1 MGNFHIATA
10 TAALNILLIP
20 ESVAGSAS
28 WEYKQGHVLKG
39 GPWFP
44 SITSV
49 TFKLLPFPFN
59 LELQSCVH
67 EECLISATNTS
78 QGARA
83 ASARAFVHSLNILI
97 KYARMYGYE
106 HKRTEAQFATTWK
119 ELQQGLP
126 TTGDSG
132 FLLGVSD
139 NKLLLD
145 GIPLETGNA
154 ERSFAT
160 LLSTAGLA
168 SLHFSKDV
176 TEEDFVRLVRAFT
189 VAGSKAQDVSK
200 QIKEALSSG
209 THSGTI
215 KINEVKFVAADPLTG
230 DVSIAAQIAAQTLG
244 PEFKQWL
251 NDPQKLLQLIAAAE
265 GANSGGGPAPAGGV
279 PMVPLGSVPNPPQA
293 SGKGV
298 WVPEG
303 TPIGMPGGTAAA
315 AAPAWTGGM
324 VPLQEQ
330 EVIQAI
336 RLLTRFG
343 QVQQDPTMKEEDLHK
358 ELTETDP
365 NTRLNLQQLLGSLAG
380 QVSSEE
386 QDTPLLMKA
395 AEHMAIRFAI
405 ERYQKGEVKVNAVHQ
420 MMEHMSRQ
428 MDSLRSI
435 LKLQEEKMSKAGI
448 LVESHADILDRM
460 FWAEVPEA
468 GKKSVL
474 MSHEAPCVPPRNLR
488 QFVELLLDRDDRQS
502 ATEILN
508 NYSSCLSARD
518 TEPRRRTAIGLSQL
532 ADLYSRLG
540 GQPMGQAVRCLSE
553 QLINEKDPELQS
565 LLSAAFVRLSQ
576 EASSSKHYGA
586 VNEVCAG
593 MERISLERP
602 VLMGDLRPRVG
613 VENRLPEFIEEALQ
627 LDPIPPDMLSVLRR
641 TSQSGAEHLADR
653 FFRCMRR
660 DECDRMIELVHQLGS
675 PILSQLRE
683 ILRTGQPRQA
693 AGAVGLVSRLDVG
706 TLLELL
712 PARMPEWNRFYHD
725 IIVRQIAYGAA
736 VDRGRTL
743 LELAEI
749 LDPLVL
755 PEAVDEIGMSGDMTA
770 TPPLIAM
777 ARPGDTASRSPYV
790 QLKAIESLGRLKDS
804 EAVAILREIL
814 EAKKTFSWVHHR
826 ELRIAA
832 AQALSK
838 TDPRY
843 SSQVLS
849 DSGLETAELAIAPLD
864 FAPACPWV
872 RQRRYERLVLAKTVP
887 AIIGSS
893 WGKSRIMIRE
903 LSLGGGMGTKEDNLR
918 IGSEAD
924 LEISVGMRAKI
935 RAHVLL
941 RRARVN
947 EVGFEIVSTD
957 LESRYRLRRLLVDAL
972 NHSPSNKGH
981 EWSGDRKV

>member
-1 MGNFHIATA
+1 
-10 TAALNILLIP
+10 
-20 ESVAGSAS
+20 
-28 WEYKQGHVLKG
+28 
-39 GPWFP
+39 
-44 SITSV
+44 
-49 TFKLLPFPFN
+49 
-59 LELQSCVH
+59 
-67 EECLISATNTS
+67 
-78 QGARA
+78 
-83 ASARAFVHSLNILI
+83 
-97 KYARMYGYE
+97 MYGYQ
-106 HKRTEAQFATTWK
+106 HKRTEAQFETTWN
-119 ELQQGLP
+119 ELKQGLP
-126 TTGDSG
+126 TTGDQG

-160 LLSTAGLA
+160 LLTTAGLA

-189 VAGSKAQDVSK
+189 VAGSKGQDVSR
-200 QIKEALSSG
+200 QIKEALGANKPGSS
-209 THSGTI
+209 I
-215 KINEVKFVAADPLTG
+215 RINEVKFVAADPLTG

-244 PEFKQWL
+244 PEFRQWL

-265 GANSGGGPAPAGGV
+265 GANAGGGAAASGV
-279 PMVPLGSVPNPPQA
+279 PMVPLGSVPNLAPGT
-293 SGKGV
+293 GKGR

-303 TPIGMPGGTAAA
+303 TPIGAPGSAAA
-315 AAPAWTGGM
+315 GAAPAWTGGI

-343 QVQQDPTMKEEDLHK
+343 QVQQDPTVKQEDLQK

-365 NTRLNLQQLLGSLAG
+365 NTRLNLQQLLGSLATK
-380 QVSSEE
+380 VSTAEE
-386 QDTPLLMKA
+386 EDTPLLMKA
-395 AEHMAIRFAI
+395 AEHMAIRFAL

-428 MDSLRSI
+428 MDSLRQI

-460 FWAEVPEA
+460 FWAEVPES

-488 QFVELLLDRDDRQS
+488 QFVEVLLDRDEKQS
-502 ATEILN
+502 ASEILD
-508 NYSSCLSARD
+508 NYSSCLGAREA
-518 TEPRRRTAIGLSQL
+518 EPRRRTAIGLSQL
-532 ADLYSRLG
+532 ADLYARVG
-540 GQPMGQAVRCLSE
+540 GEAMGQAIRRLSE
-553 QLINEKDPELQS
+553 YLIHEKDAELQS

-576 EASSSKHYGA
+576 EASSSKNFGA

-593 MERISLERP
+593 MEQISMERP
-602 VLMGDLRPRVG
+602 VLMSDLRPRVG
-613 VENRLPEFIEEALQ
+613 VENRLPEFIEEALH
-627 LDPIPPDMLSVLRR
+627 LEPIPPDMLSVLRR
-641 TSQSGAEHLADR
+641 TSHAGAEHLADR

-660 DECDRMIELVHQLGS
+660 DECDRMIELVKELGS
-675 PILSQLRE
+675 PVLLQLRE

-693 AGAVGLVSRLDVG
+693 SGAVGLVSRLDVG

-712 PARMPEWNRFYHD
+712 PSRLPEWNRFYHD
-725 IIVRQIAYGAA
+725 IVVRQIAYGAA
-736 VDRGRTL
+736 MDRGRTL

-755 PEAVDEIGMSGDMTA
+755 PEAVDEIGMSGDLTA
-770 TPPLIAM
+770 APPLIAM
-777 ARPGDTASRSPYV
+777 ARPGEAASRSAYV
-790 QLKAIESLGRLKDS
+790 QLKAIESLGRLRDA
-804 EAVAILREIL
+804 EAVATLREIL
-814 EAKKTFSWVHHR
+814 ERKKRFGFVYHR

-832 AQALSK
+832 AQALAK

-843 SSQVLS
+843 SSQVVS
-849 DSGLETAELAIAPLD
+849 DSGLEPAEIAIAPLD
-864 FAPACPWV
+864 LAPACPWV
-872 RQRRYERLVLAKTVP
+872 RQRRYERLVLAKTVS
-887 AIIGSS
+887 AMIGSS
-893 WGKSRIMIRE
+893 WGKSRIQIRE

-924 LEISVGMRAKI
+924 LEISLGMRSKI

-957 LESRYRLRRLLVDAL
+957 LDSRYRLRRLLVDAL
-972 NHSPSNKGH
+972 NHFPQGKGQ
-981 EWSGDRKV
+981 EWSGERKI

>member
-1 MGNFHIATA
+1 
-10 TAALNILLIP
+10 
-20 ESVAGSAS
+20 
-28 WEYKQGHVLKG
+28 
-39 GPWFP
+39 
-44 SITSV
+44 
-49 TFKLLPFPFN
+49 
-59 LELQSCVH
+59 
-67 EECLISATNTS
+67 
-78 QGARA
+78 
-83 ASARAFVHSLNILI
+83 
-97 KYARMYGYE
+97 MYGYE
-106 HKRTEAQFATTWK
+106 HKRTEAQFETTWN
-119 ELQQGLP
+119 ELKQGLP
-126 TTGDSG
+126 TTGDQG

-145 GIPLETGNA
+145 GIPLEAGNA

-168 SLHFSKDV
+168 SLHFGKDV
-176 TEEDFVRLVRAFT
+176 TEEDFIRLVRAFT

-200 QIKEALSSG
+200 QIKEALAGNKQGS
-209 THSGTI
+209 TI

-265 GANSGGGPAPAGGV
+265 GASSGGGTAGTGV
-279 PMVPLGSVPNPPQA
+279 PMVPLGSVPNPVKGA
-293 SGKGV
+293 GVGTGSG
-298 WVPEG
+298 EG
-303 TPIGMPGGTAAA
+303 TG

-324 VPLQEQ
+324 VPLQEE

-343 QVQQDPTMKEEDLHK
+343 QVQQDPGTKEEDLQK
-358 ELTETDP
+358 ELKETDP
-365 NTRLNLQQLLGSLAG
+365 NTRLNLQQLLGSLAAKA
-380 QVSSEE
+380 SSEE

-395 AEHMAIRFAI
+395 AEHMAIRFAL

-435 LKLQEEKMSKAGI
+435 LKLQEEKMNKAGI

-460 FWAEVPEA
+460 FWAEVPES

-488 QFVELLLDRDDRQS
+488 QFVEVLLDRDDKQS
-502 ATEILN
+502 ASDILN
-508 NYSSCLSARD
+508 NYSSCLSAKD
-518 TEPRRRTAIGLSQL
+518 VEPRRRVAIGLSQL

-540 GQPMGQAVRCLSE
+540 GQPMGQAIKKLSE
-553 QLINEKDPELQS
+553 QLIAEKDAELQS
-565 LLSAAFVRLSQ
+565 LFSAAFVRLSQ
-576 EASSSKHYGA
+576 EASAAKNYGA

-593 MERISLERP
+593 MERVSLERP
-602 VLMGDLRPRVG
+602 VLSQDLRPRVG
-613 VENRLPEFIEEALQ
+613 VENRLPEFIEEAIQ
-627 LDPIPPDMLSVLRR
+627 LEVMPPDLLAVLRR
-641 TSQSGAEHLADR
+641 TSQSAAEHLADR

-660 DECDRMIELVHQLGS
+660 DECDRMVELVQQLGS
-675 PILSQLRE
+675 PVLMQLRE

-693 AGAVGLVSRLDVG
+693 SGAVGLVSRLDVA

-725 IIVRQIAYGAA
+725 VVVRQVAYGAA
-736 VDRGRTL
+736 PDRGRTL

-755 PEAVDEIGMSGDMTA
+755 PEAVDEIGMSGDITA

-777 ARPGDTASRSPYV
+777 ARPGEAASRSPYV
-790 QLKAIESLGRLKDS
+790 QLKAIESLGRLKDA
-804 EAVAILREIL
+804 EAVATLREIL
-814 EAKKTFSWVHHR
+814 EAKKTFGFVHHR

-849 DSGLETAELAIAPLD
+849 DSGLEPAELAIAPLD
-864 FAPACPWV
+864 MAPACPWV
-872 RQRRYERLVLAKTVP
+872 RQRRYERLVLSKTVS
-887 AIIGSS
+887 ATIGSS
-893 WGKSRIMIRE
+893 WGKSKIMIRE

-924 LEISVGMRAKI
+924 LEISLGMRTKI

-972 NHSPSNKGH
+972 NNTPQNKDK
-981 EWSGDRKV
+981 EWRGDRKV

>member
-1 MGNFHIATA
+1 
-10 TAALNILLIP
+10 
-20 ESVAGSAS
+20 
-28 WEYKQGHVLKG
+28 
-39 GPWFP
+39 
-44 SITSV
+44 
-49 TFKLLPFPFN
+49 
-59 LELQSCVH
+59 
-67 EECLISATNTS
+67 
-78 QGARA
+78 
-83 ASARAFVHSLNILI
+83 VHSLNILI
-97 KYARMYGYE
+97 KYARMYGYD
-106 HKRTEAQFATTWK
+106 HKRTEAQFETTWN
-119 ELQQGLP
+119 ELKQGLP
-126 TTGDSG
+126 TTGDQG

-145 GIPLETGNA
+145 GIPLEAGNA

-168 SLHFSKDV
+168 SLHFGKDV
-176 TEEDFVRLVRAFT
+176 TEEDFIRLVRAFT

-200 QIKEALSSG
+200 QIKEALAGNKQGS
-209 THSGTI
+209 TI

-265 GANSGGGPAPAGGV
+265 GASSGGGGTAGTGV
-279 PMVPLGSVPNPPQA
+279 PMVPLGSVPNPVKGA
-293 SGKGV
+293 GVGTGSGD
-298 WVPEG
+298 G
-303 TPIGMPGGTAAA
+303 TG

-324 VPLQEQ
+324 VPLQEE

-343 QVQQDPTMKEEDLHK
+343 QVQQDPGTKEEDLQK
-358 ELTETDP
+358 ELKETDP
-365 NTRLNLQQLLGSLAG
+365 NTRLNLQQLLGSLAAKATT
-380 QVSSEE
+380 EE

-395 AEHMAIRFAI
+395 AEHMAIRFAL

-435 LKLQEEKMSKAGI
+435 LKLQEEKMNKAGI

-460 FWAEVPEA
+460 FWAEVPES

-488 QFVELLLDRDDRQS
+488 QFVEVLLDRDDKQS
-502 ATEILN
+502 ASDILN
-508 NYSSCLSARD
+508 NYSSCLSAKD
-518 TEPRRRTAIGLSQL
+518 VEPRRRVAIGLSQL

-540 GQPMGQAVRCLSE
+540 GQPMGQAIKKLSE
-553 QLINEKDPELQS
+553 QLITEKDAELQS
-565 LLSAAFVRLSQ
+565 LISAAFVRLSQ
-576 EASSSKHYGA
+576 EASSAKNYGA

-593 MERISLERP
+593 MERVSLERP
-602 VLMGDLRPRVG
+602 VLSQDLRPRVG
-613 VENRLPEFIEEALQ
+613 VENRLPEFIEEAIQ
-627 LDPIPPDMLSVLRR
+627 LEVVPPDLLAVLRR
-641 TSQSGAEHLADR
+641 TSQSAAEHLADR

-660 DECDRMIELVHQLGS
+660 DECDRMVELVQQLGS
-675 PILSQLRE
+675 PVLMQLRE

-693 AGAVGLVSRLDVG
+693 SGAVGLVSRLDVG

-712 PARMPEWNRFYHD
+712 PTRMPEWNRFYHD
-725 IIVRQIAYGAA
+725 IVVRQVAYGAA
-736 VDRGRTL
+736 ADRGRTL

-755 PEAVDEIGMSGDMTA
+755 PEAVDEIGMSGDITA

-777 ARPGDTASRSPYV
+777 ARPGEAASRSPYV
-790 QLKAIESLGRLKDS
+790 QLKAIESLGRLKDA
-804 EAVAILREIL
+804 EAVATLREIL
-814 EAKKTFSWVHHR
+814 EAKKTFGFVHHR

-849 DSGLETAELAIAPLD
+849 DSGLEPAELAIAPLD
-864 FAPACPWV
+864 MAPACPWV
-872 RQRRYERLVLAKTVP
+872 RQRRYERLILSKTVS
-887 AIIGSS
+887 ATIGSS
-893 WGKSRIMIRE
+893 WGKSKIMIRE

-924 LEISVGMRAKI
+924 LEISLGMRTKI
-935 RAHVLL
+935 KAHVLL

-957 LESRYRLRRLLVDAL
+957 LESRYRLRRLLVEAL
-972 NHSPSNKGH
+972 NSAPQNKDK
-981 EWSGDRKV
+981 EWRGDRKV

>member
-1 MGNFHIATA
+1 M
-10 TAALNILLIP
+10 
-20 ESVAGSAS
+20 
-28 WEYKQGHVLKG
+28 
-39 GPWFP
+39 
-44 SITSV
+44 
-49 TFKLLPFPFN
+49 
-59 LELQSCVH
+59 
-67 EECLISATNTS
+67 
-78 QGARA
+78 
-83 ASARAFVHSLNILI
+83 HSLNILI
-97 KYARMYGYE
+97 KYARMYGYD
-106 HKRTEAQFATTWK
+106 HKRTEGQFETTWK
-119 ELQQGLP
+119 ELLQGLP
-126 TTGDSG
+126 STGDQG

-145 GIPLETGNA
+145 GIPLEAGNA
-154 ERSFAT
+154 EKSFAT

-200 QIKEALSSG
+200 QIKEALAGNKQGS
-209 THSGTI
+209 TI

-244 PEFKQWL
+244 PEFRQWL

-265 GANSGGGPAPAGGV
+265 GANSGGGGGAGAPTGV
-279 PMVPLGSVPNPPQA
+279 PMVPLGHAPNPAPGNA
-293 SGKGV
+293 SAG
-298 WVPEG
+298 
-303 TPIGMPGGTAAA
+303 AAGSA
-315 AAPAWTGGM
+315 AGAAPAWTGGI
-324 VPLQEQ
+324 VPLQEE

-343 QVQQDPTMKEEDLHK
+343 QVQQDPSIKEEDIQRDVAQA
-358 ELTETDP
+358 DP
-365 NTRLNLQQLLGSLAG
+365 NTRLNLQQLLGSLAAKAATA
-380 QVSSEE
+380 QED
-386 QDTPLLMKA
+386 DTPLLMKA
-395 AEHMAIRFAI
+395 AEHMAIRFAL

-460 FWAEVPEA
+460 FWAEVPES

-474 MSHEAPCVPPRNLR
+474 MSNEAPCVPPRNLR
-488 QFVELLLDRDDRQS
+488 QFVEMLLERDDKQS

-508 NYSSCLSARD
+508 NYSGCLNAKD
-518 TEPRRRTAIGLSQL
+518 VEPRRRTAIGLSQL
-532 ADLYSRLG
+532 ADLYARLG
-540 GQPMGQAVRCLSE
+540 GQPMGQAIKSLST
-553 QLINEKDPELQS
+553 QLISEKDAELQS
-565 LLSAAFVRLSQ
+565 LFSAAFVRLSQ
-576 EASSSKHYGA
+576 EASSSKNYAA

-593 MERISLERP
+593 MEKISVERP
-602 VLMGDLRPRVG
+602 VLLSDLRPRVG
-613 VENRLPEFIEEALQ
+613 VENRLPEFIEEALHME
-627 LDPIPPDMLSVLRR
+627 PISPDMLSVLRR

-660 DECDRMIELVHQLGS
+660 DECDRMIEVVQQVGS
-675 PILSQLRE
+675 PVLGQLRE

-712 PARMPEWNRFYHD
+712 PVRMPEWNRFYHD
-725 IIVRQIAYGAA
+725 IVVRQIAYGAA
-736 VDRGRTL
+736 PDRGRTL

-777 ARPGDTASRSPYV
+777 ARPGETASRSPYV
-790 QLKAIESLGRLKDS
+790 QLKAIESLGRLKDA
-804 EAVAILREIL
+804 EAVATLREIL
-814 EAKKTFSWVHHR
+814 ESKKTFSWVHHR

-849 DSGLETAELAIAPLD
+849 DSGLEPAELAIAPLD
-864 FAPACPWV
+864 MAPACPWV
-872 RQRRYERLVLAKTVP
+872 RQRRYERLVLSKTVV
-887 AIIGSS
+887 ATIGSS

-924 LEISVGMRAKI
+924 LEIPIGMRAKI

-972 NHSPSNKGH
+972 NSGGPQNKGQ
-981 EWSGDRKV
+981 EWGGERKI